1 MEEWL
6 GGGPESPHDVYCPE
20 TAESAEEGRWD
31 PFSFLGLGNFWG
43 LGNPVASTGD
53 DTEKR
58 SLREQVA
65 ALQQEVA
72 ALRESTSTTV
82 ASNTVKT
89 ASDTVETEG
98 VRRVALRDT
107 RECVC
112 VHPWQGGGSDL
123 FL

>member
-6 GGGPESPHDVYCPE
+6 GGGPESPHDAYCPE

-72 ALRESTSTTV
+72 ALRESTSKSKLSERGVLYLRSPFDLV
-82 ASNTVKT
+82 AGK
-89 ASDTVETEG
+89 
-98 VRRVALRDT
+98 
-107 RECVC
+107 
-112 VHPWQGGGSDL
+112 GGRSSRTSM
-123 FL
+123 